1 MFLISNT
8 LEHLELK
15 LEKIIGIWKHAG
27 KVKELTFGLAIQLPP
42 QNGKMTYMRKKGS
55 QQTIKVVTM
64 TAIVLAAFL
73 SFDNDIFAFSLMNL
87 CMSVLVWFE

>member
-1 MFLISNT
+1 M
-8 LEHLELK
+8 K
-15 LEKIIGIWKHAG
+15 L
-27 KVKELTFGLAIQLPP
+27 KELTFGLAIQLPP